1 MNLIFITAG
10 LGSIVVLILGAYA
23 IYLYLQLR
31 AKAAEGKQA
40 IEQLNTQ
47 LQAKDAEARQ
57 SVQIIA
63 RALLQK
69 DLSETEAAMRI
80 AYLSQQVIA
89 SDDETE
95 QFSVF
100 RQLAEATS
108 HIPILE
114 DWQMLEK
121 SEKRRLSAERV
132 TIEATYAE
140 FMEASAEKLVNI
152 KQG

>member
-47 LQAKDAEARQ
+47 HQAKDAEARQ

-69 DLSETEAAMRI
+69 DLLVI
-80 AYLSQQVIA
+80 QVLMMVVVIM
-89 SDDETE
+89 
-95 QFSVF
+95 VLLHWMI
-100 RQLAEATS
+100 QLT
-108 HIPILE
+108 
-114 DWQMLEK
+114 
-121 SEKRRLSAERV
+121 
-132 TIEATYAE
+132 
-140 FMEASAEKLVNI
+140 
-152 KQG
+152 